1 MEKSKII
8 GEILRLKT
16 PRLKAYLALQQ
27 STLTSLNSIESGAFN
42 GSYRLG
48 GVLGVR
54 GLSTTVRDKDSS
66 LTGRNSRLYIYPELS
81 KYRLSALVVV
91 TSAAGFLCAGAPI
104 DLCSLVAVTT
114 GTALCA
120 ASAGTF
126 NQVLE
131 RFHDAK
137 MLRTRLRP
145 LPSGRI
151 STAEAFSWGATS
163 GIAGTALLYTGTF
176 LETGAW
182 VDTHCFFNST
192 LSNNKMQKFLWRF
205 DTVHLSFF
213 YNLKPLLD
221 ETCPGEQTSHVHRTN
236 HIPIL
241 PFPKSYTVPLDH
253 NKCYYY
259 HHHVKPFHNK
269 SFPDL
274 SWLPYILKSK
284 VEF

>member
-1 MEKSKII
+1 M
-8 GEILRLKT
+8 LRLKT
-16 PRLKAYLALQQ
+16 PRLARATLAGRNPFQ
-27 STLTSLNSIESGAFN
+27 STSLILLSSIDYKIIN
-42 GSYRLG
+42 GISSQLG
-48 GVLGVR
+48 SAGIR
-54 GLSTTVRDKDSS
+54 TLSTAARDKDNS

-163 GIAGTALLYTGTF
+163 GLAGTALLYTGTQC
-176 LETGAW
+176 L
-182 VDTHCFFNST
+182 
-192 LSNNKMQKFLWRF
+192 
-205 DTVHLSFF
+205 TV
-213 YNLKPLLD
+213 N
-221 ETCPGEQTSHVHRTN
+221 
-236 HIPIL
+236 
-241 PFPKSYTVPLDH
+241 
-253 NKCYYY
+253 
-259 HHHVKPFHNK
+259 
-269 SFPDL
+269 
-274 SWLPYILKSK
+274 
-284 VEF
+284 

>member
-1 MEKSKII
+1 MSHNTTWQSTSVRWYIRNQNDLTSSKYECLLAEVVPATDSISLLDFCHL
-8 GEILRLKT
+8 ESFAVLHRKCNHPEYMLRLKT
-16 PRLKAYLALQQ
+16 PRLAKAILSGRNPFQQ
-27 STLTSLNSIESGAFN
+27 SLFSLSLVDYTNNN
-42 GSYRLG
+42 GGNNL
-48 GVLGVR
+48 R
-54 GLSTTVRDKDSS
+54 GSQGIRMLSTTVRDKDNS

-163 GIAGTALLYTGTF
+163 GIAGTALLYTGTHYF
-176 LETGAW
+176 
-182 VDTHCFFNST
+182 
-192 LSNNKMQKFLWRF
+192 
-205 DTVHLSFF
+205 TVA
-213 YNLKPLLD
+213 
-221 ETCPGEQTSHVHRTN
+221 
-236 HIPIL
+236 
-241 PFPKSYTVPLDH
+241 
-253 NKCYYY
+253 
-259 HHHVKPFHNK
+259 
-269 SFPDL
+269 
-274 SWLPYILKSK
+274 
-284 VEF
+284 